1 MATIDVSGGTSF
13 NAIRAA
19 YRIAFAMSG
28 TPAAEH
34 SSLIDTEHLPIS
46 MSYFRNATFVDPLG
60 KGATFDPVPSGSAA
74 ISIDTVFKTGSAGNT
89 FGTP

>member
-13 NAIRAA
+13 NEIRAA

-46 MSYFRNATFVDPLG
+46 MSYFRNATFVDPIG
-60 KGATFDPVPSGSAA
+60 KGANPAAVPSSGA

>member
-60 KGATFDPVPSGSAA
+60 KPPHPDPVPSSGA
-74 ISIDTVFKTGSAGNT
+74 ISIGTVFKTGSAGNK